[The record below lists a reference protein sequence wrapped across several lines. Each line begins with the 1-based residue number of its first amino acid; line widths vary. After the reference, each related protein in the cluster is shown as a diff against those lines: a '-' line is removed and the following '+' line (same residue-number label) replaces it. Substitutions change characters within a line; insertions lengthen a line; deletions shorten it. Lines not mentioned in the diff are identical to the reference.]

1 MNSTSTD
8 PQPQLATMEVQNT
21 GDNSMQIEEI
31 NEDSPAVSKLV
42 TPGSSAI
49 IVNGADSNY
58 KDQNSTILKS
68 SELKGQVVTEREIN
82 SEEIHSIWEIQTSQK
97 KSKEFE
103 TQLNAID
110 SALKK
115 FDSGNN
121 STSAMDSIPITTD
134 LNEDI
139 SGNNLD
145 SLQGKSLT
153 DHQGTCKWKKMA
165 RDPTPSE
172 SHMQTTSLGKRNR
185 EREETNH
192 PQPTKKIQVIIEHGQ
207 EESMVEA
214 AVQPHHHQ

>member
-58 KDQNSTILKS
+58 RDQNSTILKS

-139 SGNNLD
+139 SRNNLD
-145 SLQGKSLT
+145 SFQGKSLT
-153 DHQGTCKWKKMA
+153 DHQGTRKWKKMA